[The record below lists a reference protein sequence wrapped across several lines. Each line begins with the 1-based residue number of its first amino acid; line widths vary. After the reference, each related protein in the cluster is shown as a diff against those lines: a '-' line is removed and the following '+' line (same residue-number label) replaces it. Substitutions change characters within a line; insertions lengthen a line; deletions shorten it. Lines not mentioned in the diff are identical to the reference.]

1 MNTMRDAA
9 ANTAKAEAGGA
20 FRVRPVEAA
29 DVAGVIDLDE
39 RVTGLAKHDYWRD
52 LFERYDTRRR
62 RQRFFLVA
70 DTAAGGAE
78 SGGSGGGSGGS
89 GGGGGAAR
97 IVGFITGEV
106 RAWEFGSAPCGWVF
120 ALSVDPEARLGGVGS
135 ALMEAISQNFREA
148 GIDTMRTV
156 LARDNHLL
164 MSFFRSHGMMAG
176 PYIELEMAL
185 DR

>member
-1 MNTMRDAA
+1 MNANRDTETGAVTGSA
-9 ANTAKAEAGGA
+9 AGGA
-20 FRVRPVEAA
+20 FRVRPAAAA
-29 DVAGVIDLDE
+29 DLAGVIDLDQ

-52 LFERYDTRRR
+52 LFERYDSRRR

-70 DTAAGGAE
+70 EKAAGGA
-78 SGGSGGGSGGS
+78 GGADATEGTEFAGA
-89 GGGGGAAR
+89 GGAAR

-120 ALSVDPEARLGGVGS
+120 ALSVDPEARLGGIGS
-135 ALMEAISQNFREA
+135 ALLEAISGNFRAA

-156 LARDNHLL
+156 LSRDNHLL

-176 PYIELEMAL
+176 PYLQLEKAL